1 VSLLRRTA
9 LMVLLLS
16 VASCSGAPA
25 RAGGGDKSE
34 LERRLERQIRAQFSI
49 PPNIGIV
56 FGERKAS
63 EFDGYDTLQMTL
75 INGERKTPHEF
86 LLSKDGKTLVR
97 MAKFDVSTDP
107 WAEAMKK
114 IDLKG
119 RPVRGNKDAK
129 VTVAIYDDFQCP
141 FCARMSATLFPG
153 ILKDYAG
160 SVRFIYKDYPLGN
173 HPWAMRAA
181 VNANCLAEQNNEAY
195 WDFADWVHANQRVIS
210 ETKAAAGSDLP
221 GWQPG
226 LDRLTADFGAKH
238 KLDPARLQACVAAQN
253 EEPVK
258 ASMEE
263 GNSLG
268 VNATPTLFI
277 NGQKVEGAIPAPDLR
292 AMLDAALR
300 EAGEPV
306 PARAAA
312 APPAAPK

>member
-1 VSLLRRTA
+1 MA
-9 LMVLLLS
+9 LLLS

-25 RAGGGDKSE
+25 RAGGGDNSE
-34 LERRLERQIRAQFSI
+34 LHRRLERQIRAQFNI
-49 PPNIGIV
+49 PPNVGIS

-63 EFDGYDTLQMTL
+63 EFDGYDNLQVLLVNNDKKTAHDFL
-75 INGERKTPHEF
+75 I
-86 LLSKDGKTLVR
+86 SKDGKTLVR

-114 IDLKG
+114 IDVTG

-129 VTVAIYDDFQCP
+129 VTVAIFDDFQCP
-141 FCARMSATLFPG
+141 FCARMHGTLFPG

-181 VNANCLAEQNNEAY
+181 VNANCLAEQNNDAY
-195 WDFADWVHANQRVIS
+195 WEFADFVHANQRVIS
-210 ETKAAAGSDLP
+210 ETKAAAGSEQP
-221 GWQPG
+221 GWQAG
-226 LDRLTADFGAKH
+226 LDRLTADFGARH
-238 KLDPARLQACVAAQN
+238 RLDAGRLQACVAAQD
-253 EEPVK
+253 ETAVR

-263 GNSLG
+263 GNTLG

-292 AMLDAALR
+292 NMLDAALR
-300 EAGEPV
+300 EAGETV
-306 PARAAA
+306 PARAAS
-312 APPAAPK
+312 APSGQSK